1 MRFEVS
7 YGIGSVLALLH
18 DTLITIGLYIAF
30 GHQFTAPMVAAV
42 LLVIGYSI
50 NDKIIIFDRV
60 REELKINPFAPLPQL
75 VNLAINKTLSR
86 TLMTGMTTFI
96 PALLLYLCCS
106 GIVRDYALV
115 FMLGILIG
123 TFSSIFIAVPIFCK
137 YNRNDRKRLE
147 AKPVESVP
155 YESSNS

>member
-1 MRFEVS
+1 
-7 YGIGSVLALLH
+7 
-18 DTLITIGLYIAF
+18 
-30 GHQFTAPMVAAV
+30 
-42 LLVIGYSI
+42 
-50 NDKIIIFDRV
+50 V
-60 REELKINPFAPLPQL
+60 REELKINAFAPLPQL
-75 VNLAINKTLSR
+75 VNLSINKTLSR

-123 TFSSIFIAVPIFCK
+123 TFSSIFVAVPIFCK

-147 AKPVESVP
+147 TKSVESAP
-155 YESSNS
+155 YESLNS